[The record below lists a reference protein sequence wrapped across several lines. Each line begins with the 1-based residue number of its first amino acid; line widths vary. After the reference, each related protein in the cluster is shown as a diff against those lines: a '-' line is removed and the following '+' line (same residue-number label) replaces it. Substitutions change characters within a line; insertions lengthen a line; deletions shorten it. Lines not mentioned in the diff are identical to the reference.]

1 MSGPEWF
8 VLAVILVLPLA
19 AWAEAR
25 LFAHQNKKAA
35 RR

>member
-8 VLAVILVLPLA
+8 VLTAIFLLPLA
-19 AWAEAR
+19 AWAEYR
-25 LFAHQNKKAA
+25 LFAHQNKKAT